1 MSNQPWGL
9 QEPSGESCVAADS
22 ALQWR
27 WNSMRCVI
35 SAHVVC
41 EAMIARCPSPEVKAG
56 AYIALGAASEGHHY
70 NVGQVIEY
78 ACQEGYAPT
87 LAKPESRCLKNG
99 TWSGGGTPDCT
110 FHDCKDD
117 IFLGMF
123 FFISHGTNAHWYHE
137 CRNRLSGKTPT
148 RWILGNKYWKSNLLV
163 VPMQLFRLQ
172 AREKNCTSW
181 TIGLRSEPR
190 LKLSVRTDTF
200 PSRMKYSLSRTKTS
214 NVAGMDGAILK
225 TLELQLQA
233 FVACIE
239 KVARY

>member
-1 MSNQPWGL
+1 MKILEARFPMCKKTSAYLIFFFTILRDLKVSNQPWGL

-87 LAKPESRCLKNG
+87 LAKLKSRCLKNG
-99 TWSGGGTPDCT
+99 TWSGGTPDCT

-117 IFLGMF
+117 IFLGMLF
-123 FFISHGTNAHWYHE
+123 FHFSWYQ
-137 CRNRLSGKTPT
+137 CA
-148 RWILGNKYWKSNLLV
+148 LV
-163 VPMQLFRLQ
+163 P
-172 AREKNCTSW
+172 
-181 TIGLRSEPR
+181 
-190 LKLSVRTDTF
+190 
-200 PSRMKYSLSRTKTS
+200 
-214 NVAGMDGAILK
+214 
-225 TLELQLQA
+225 
-233 FVACIE
+233 
-239 KVARY
+239 